1 MITLSQIWRQN
12 RSLWWDV
19 IVEAKVTN
27 ILFPVAQTFQ
37 NLFDGSIFSWP
48 EFVICKFDISAT
60 NEKKK
65 SFIFVTYQ
73 NMSPINVFT
82 EVFLFEFVF
91 NKTNTQYL

>member
-1 MITLSQIWRQN
+1 MQ
-12 RSLWWDV
+12 
-19 IVEAKVTN
+19 
-27 ILFPVAQTFQ
+27 
-37 NLFDGSIFSWP
+37 
-48 EFVICKFDISAT
+48 FDISAT

-91 NKTNTQYL
+91 NKTNPQYLYCKTQKSNYMYIF

>member
-1 MITLSQIWRQN
+1 MQ
-12 RSLWWDV
+12 
-19 IVEAKVTN
+19 
-27 ILFPVAQTFQ
+27 
-37 NLFDGSIFSWP
+37 
-48 EFVICKFDISAT
+48 FDISAT
-60 NEKKK
+60 NEEKK